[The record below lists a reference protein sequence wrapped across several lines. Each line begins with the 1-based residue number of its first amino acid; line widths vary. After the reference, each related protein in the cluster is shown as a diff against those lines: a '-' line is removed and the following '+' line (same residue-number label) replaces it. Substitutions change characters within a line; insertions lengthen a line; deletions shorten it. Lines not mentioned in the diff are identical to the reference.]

1 MTFTQ
6 HMAWH
11 MFLVTV
17 AAPIV
22 AVMIRGTR
30 LDPVRAVPSRLSPLV
45 ACLIE
50 FVVVWGWHLPAPH
63 AAARH
68 GSTWFAAEQLS
79 FAAAALFLWIAILG
93 GDRGERAARAGTSV
107 IALGLTFAHM
117 TMLGVL
123 IALAPRE
130 LYGHGAGALADQ
142 QQGGAVMVLA
152 GALAYPAAAVW
163 LSRLLIAPR
172 PAGGGGT

>member
-1 MTFTQ
+1 VSFTQ

-11 MFLVTV
+11 MFLVAV

-22 AVMIRGTR
+22 AAMIRGTR
-30 LDPVRAVPSRLSPLV
+30 LDPMRAAPALLSPIL

-68 GSTWFAAEQLS
+68 HAAWFAAEQLS
-79 FAAAALFLWIAILG
+79 FAAAAMFLWIAILG
-93 GDRGERAARAGTSV
+93 GDARERAARAGTGV
-107 IALGLTFAHM
+107 IALVLTFAHM

-123 IALAPRE
+123 LALAPRE

-152 GALAYPAAAVW
+152 GALAYPAAAMW
-163 LSRLLIAPR
+163 LSRSLLAPR
-172 PAGGGGT
+172 AASGGRT